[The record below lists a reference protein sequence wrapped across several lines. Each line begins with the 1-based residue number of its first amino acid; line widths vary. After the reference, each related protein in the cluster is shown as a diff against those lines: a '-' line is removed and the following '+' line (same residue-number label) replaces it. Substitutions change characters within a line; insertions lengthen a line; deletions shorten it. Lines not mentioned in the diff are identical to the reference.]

1 MFVLFI
7 IFEFQKLYLFTR
19 SHINVIVLVE
29 VIMNRCEC
37 GSTNVERIIKDR
49 YNYIESGLTHSFLLN
64 AEVYHCND
72 CSSESGAVMPKLS
85 KVNRLLVR
93 ALLLKPYILSGEEAT
108 FLRKYVAL
116 NAETFSKISGV
127 EIQMV
132 ENWANNDRVILY
144 PCHDRIVRLL
154 ILDIDGETSLQLDR
168 SEFIRK
174 VMPDILNN
182 FHKYDFE
189 VEVDLKPLYEEIDS
203 NRKTNSDDKK
213 DWRM

>member
-1 MFVLFI
+1 M
-7 IFEFQKLYLFTR
+7 
-19 SHINVIVLVE
+19 
-29 VIMNRCEC
+29 
-37 GSTNVERIIKDR
+37 
-49 YNYIESGLTHSFLLN
+49 
-64 AEVYHCND
+64 
-72 CSSESGAVMPKLS
+72 
-85 KVNRLLVR
+85 VR